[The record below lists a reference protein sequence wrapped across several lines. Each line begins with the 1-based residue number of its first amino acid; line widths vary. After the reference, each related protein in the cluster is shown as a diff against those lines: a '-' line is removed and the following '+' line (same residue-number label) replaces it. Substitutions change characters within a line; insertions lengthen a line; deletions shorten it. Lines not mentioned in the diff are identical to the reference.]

1 MQVMPTSPYSYAV
14 LLAALLAAAGCRTAS
29 SPQKAVRR
37 DPASINTVANKRITT
52 ESPTLERGGTSGA
65 QMAAALNSSMLNYP
79 PARRDPQPDTYFG
92 TQVPDPYRWLEQLD
106 SPETKAWVA
115 AENEVTFDYLG
126 RIPFRNKLR
135 DRLTQLWNYERY
147 GVPEQEGN
155 QLIFSK
161 NDGLQNQA
169 VVYTLGLGQPIEQ
182 AQLLLDPNKFSAD
195 GTTALAGLH
204 FSNDHRYLAYA
215 TSGGG
220 SDWQKVHLLDMQTRQ
235 PLPDELDWVKVS
247 GVAWAGRGF
256 YYSAYDAPKVGENS
270 LAGKNEYHK
279 VYYHALGTP
288 QSADQLV
295 YENKA
300 MALGF
305 RTAGVT
311 EDERFL
317 FLNLTDGKSDGNQVL
332 VRDLKD
338 PKQAKTWATMQG
350 SYEFDT
356 SVIGNVGGELLVY
369 TNDHAPN
376 FKVVRVDP
384 RHPDKASWKT
394 VIAETSEKLEGISQ
408 AGGYL
413 LATYLH
419 DASSQ
424 VKVYTEAGAFRHA
437 VALPALGT
445 ASGFGGRRTD
455 KALYYAF
462 TSFTY
467 PTTIYRYDPAT
478 NQSTVWRAPKVDVNP
493 QDYETTQ
500 VFYSS
505 NDGTRIPMFI
515 VHKKGLDTRAGQL
528 PTYLYAYGGFNV
540 SLTPGFSV
548 ARMLWLENGGVLA
561 IPNLRGGGEY
571 GEAWHKAGMTPNKQN
586 VFDDFLAAAGYLKKV
601 GYTSTGKL
609 AIAGGS
615 NGGLL
620 VGAAMTQRP
629 DLCRVAFPA
638 VGVMDML
645 KYQKFTI
652 GWNWAP
658 EYGTSDN
665 QAQFENLYKFSPL
678 HNLKPGTAYPA
689 TMITTADHDDRV
701 VPAHSFKFA
710 AQLQADQTG
719 PNPTL
724 IRIDVNAGHGA
735 GKSTKLQIQEWADVW
750 SFAFYNMG
758 VTPGQ

>member
-1 MQVMPTSPYSYAV
+1 
-14 LLAALLAAAGCRTAS
+14 
-29 SPQKAVRR
+29 
-37 DPASINTVANKRITT
+37 VA
-52 ESPTLERGGTSGA
+52 
-65 QMAAALNSSMLNYP
+65 
-79 PARRDPQPDTYFG
+79 
-92 TQVPDPYRWLEQLD
+92 DPYRWLEALD
-106 SPETKAWVA
+106 SPETKEWVT
-115 AENEVTFDYLG
+115 AENKVTFDYLS
-126 RIPFRNKLR
+126 RIPFRDKVR
-135 DRLTQLWNYERY
+135 ERLTKLWNYERY
-147 GVPEQEGN
+147 GVPSVEGDL
-155 QLIFSK
+155 LIFSK

-169 VVYTLGLGQPIEQ
+169 VIYAVKKGEPLEN
-182 AQLLLDPNKFSAD
+182 AVVLLDPNKFSAD
-195 GTTALAGLH
+195 GTTALAGMH

-235 PLPDELDWVKVS
+235 PLPDELNWVKVS
-247 GVAWAGRGF
+247 GVSWAGKGF
-256 YYSAYDAPKVGENS
+256 YYSGYDASKAGENS

-288 QSADQLV
+288 QSADKLV
-295 YENKA
+295 YEDKTK
-300 MALGF
+300 ALGF
-305 RTAGVT
+305 RIAGVT
-311 EDERFL
+311 DDERFL
-317 FLNLTDGKSDGNQVL
+317 FLSLTDSKADGNKLL

-338 PKQAKTWATMQG
+338 PKQAATWTTVQT

-376 FKVVRVDP
+376 FKVVRIDP
-384 RHPDKASWKT
+384 KKPQPANWKT
-394 VIAETSEKLEGISQ
+394 VIPEAKEKLEGISQ
-408 AGGYL
+408 AAGYL

-424 VKVYTEAGAFRHA
+424 VKVYTEAGEYKHD
-437 VALPALGT
+437 VELPAIGT
-445 ASGFGGRRTD
+445 AAGFGGRRTD
-455 KALYYAF
+455 KDLYYAF

-467 PTTIYRYDPAT
+467 PTTIYKYDPAT
-478 NQSTVWRAPKVDVNP
+478 NQSTIFKAPKVDVNP
-493 QDYETTQ
+493 AEYLTTQ
-500 VFYSS
+500 VFYASK
-505 NDGTRIPMFI
+505 DGTKIPMFI
-515 VHKKGLDTRAGQL
+515 THKKGVKLNGKN

-540 SLTPGFSV
+540 SLTPGFSA

-586 VFDDFLAAAGYLKKV
+586 VFDDFIAAAEYLKV
-601 GYTSTGKL
+601 LNYTDADHL

-620 VGAAMTQRP
+620 VGATMTQRP
-629 DLCRVAFPA
+629 DLCKVAFPA

-645 KYQKFTI
+645 RYQKFTI

-658 EYGTSDN
+658 EYGTSDDK
-665 QAQFENLYKFSPL
+665 AQFENLYKFSPL
-678 HNLKPGTAYPA
+678 HTLKPGTNYPA
-689 TMITTADHDDRV
+689 TLITTADHDDRV

-710 AQLQADQTG
+710 AALQAAQAG
-719 PNPTL
+719 NNPTL

-735 GKSTKLQIQEWADVW
+735 GKSTKLQIDEWADIW

-758 VTPGQ
+758 VNPMGK

>member
-1 MQVMPTSPYSYAV
+1 MPTPTRSSA
-14 LLAALLAAAGCRTAS
+14 LLLTLLAAAGCRTAS

-37 DPASINTVANKRITT
+37 DPTSINAVANKRIST
-52 ESPTLERGGTSGA
+52 ESPTLERGGTSA
-65 QMAAALNSSMLNYP
+65 AHQAAAATSPMLNYP
-79 PARRDPQPDTYFG
+79 QARRDPQPDTYFG

-106 SPETKAWVA
+106 SPETKAWVTD
-115 AENEVTFDYLG
+115 ENKVTFDYLA
-126 RIPFRNKLR
+126 RIPFRDKLR

-169 VVYTLGLGQPIEQ
+169 VVYTLGLGQPVEQ
-182 AQLLLDPNKFSAD
+182 AQLLLDPNTFSAD

-204 FSNDHRYLAYA
+204 FSNDHHYLAYT

-220 SDWQKVHLLDMQTRQ
+220 SDWQQVHLLDMQTRQ
-235 PLPDELDWVKVS
+235 LLPDALDWVKVS
-247 GVAWAGRGF
+247 GIAWVSKGF
-256 YYSAYDAPKVGENS
+256 YYSAYDAPKAGENS

-279 VYYHALGTP
+279 VYFHALGTP
-288 QSADQLV
+288 QSADKLV
-295 YENKA
+295 YENRD

-317 FLNLTDGKSDGNQVL
+317 FVSLTDGKSDGNQVL
-332 VRDLKD
+332 VRDFLNLTR
-338 PKQAKTWATMQG
+338 AGTWITIQD

-394 VIAETSEKLEGISQ
+394 VIPETSEKLESISQ

-424 VKVYTEAGAFRHA
+424 VKVYTEAGAFKHA

-467 PTTIYRYDPAT
+467 PTTIYKYDPAT

-493 QDYETTQ
+493 QDYVTTQ
-500 VFYSS
+500 VFYPSK
-505 NDGTRIPMFI
+505 DGTKIPMFL
-515 VHKKGLDTRAGQL
+515 VHKKGLDTKSGQL
-528 PTYLYAYGGFNV
+528 PTYLYAYGGFNI

-548 ARMLWLENGGVLA
+548 ARLLWLENGGVLA
-561 IPNLRGGGEY
+561 IPNLRGGG
-571 GEAWHKAGMTPNKQN
+571 
-586 VFDDFLAAAGYLKKV
+586 
-601 GYTSTGKL
+601 
-609 AIAGGS
+609 
-615 NGGLL
+615 
-620 VGAAMTQRP
+620 
-629 DLCRVAFPA
+629 
-638 VGVMDML
+638 
-645 KYQKFTI
+645 
-652 GWNWAP
+652 
-658 EYGTSDN
+658 
-665 QAQFENLYKFSPL
+665 
-678 HNLKPGTAYPA
+678 
-689 TMITTADHDDRV
+689 
-701 VPAHSFKFA
+701 
-710 AQLQADQTG
+710 
-719 PNPTL
+719 
-724 IRIDVNAGHGA
+724 
-735 GKSTKLQIQEWADVW
+735 
-750 SFAFYNMG
+750 
-758 VTPGQ
+758 